1 MDLQTICENA
11 STMIQRKKKR
21 EKDSYT
27 QILEKGKSRR
37 QPPLVASLKDP
48 PVGDGCSQHPPKQ
61 PPRWLLRWLS
71 SLLFLLKIQFMIHHA
86 CDHHIEQH
94 SHEFGVSQLRGVGG
108 LVAMQIVMGNQVVW
122 LLPRPSRVVAPL
134 GLDYQLCHF
143 GRRCVTKSEIND
155 RRSWELLADVE
166 HLSSWTGIY
175 KVDWMRKQVTVCC
188 LGLTLLF

>member
-1 MDLQTICENA
+1 MWRWRDHGG
-11 STMIQRKKKR
+11 RR
-21 EKDSYT
+21 F
-27 QILEKGKSRR
+27 KSGR
-37 QPPLVASLKDP
+37 QPYIFIYLLIYFQNLDLV
-48 PVGDGCSQHPPKQ
+48 
-61 PPRWLLRWLS
+61 PPRVAPQWSQSNWGWLPGWLLKEATPGGSGGGSPNRY
-71 SLLFLLKIQFMIHHA
+71 FCFFQYA

-155 RRSWELLADVE
+155 RRS
-166 HLSSWTGIY
+166 
-175 KVDWMRKQVTVCC
+175 
-188 LGLTLLF
+188 